1 MTKRVLLN
9 NVDHHDLRVITR
21 HSALYGDAIN
31 QALIFPT
38 EFEDAQRD
46 YPILFRQ
53 DAEGAFVA
61 VVLLGL
67 DADENLFLD
76 ETGWAA
82 RYVPAI
88 QQRGPFSIG
97 VPGPDAEPGA
107 EPMIHIDLDD
117 PRISRTEGEP
127 VFRTHGGNAP
137 YLDHVA
143 AVLRALHVGHQV
155 MPAMFAAFQA
165 LDLVQPVAIQLPIDE
180 SLRYDLPDFFTIDPD
195 RLAALDGAGLAQLHR
210 DGFLRA
216 AFATALS
223 LANINRLAEMKRAK
237 QQRDYGAI

>member
-1 MTKRVLLN
+1 MTNRVLLN

-21 HSALYGDAIN
+21 YSAAYGDAVN

-46 YPILFRQ
+46 YPILFRKDPQ
-53 DAEGAFVA
+53 GAFVA
-61 VVLLGL
+61 VILLGL
-67 DADENLFLD
+67 DADENLYLND
-76 ETGWAA
+76 RGWAA

-97 VPGPDAEPGA
+97 IPRPDADESA

-117 PRISRTEGEP
+117 PRVSRTEGELL
-127 VFRTHGGNAP
+127 FRTHGGNSP
-137 YLDHVA
+137 YLDRIA
-143 AVLRALHVGHQV
+143 AVLRAIHVGHDV
-155 MPAMFAAFQA
+155 MAPMFAAFQK
-165 LDLVQPVAIQLPIDE
+165 LDLVQPVAIQLPINE

-195 RLAALDGAGLAQLHR
+195 RLAALDGAALAQLHQ

-216 AFATALS
+216 AFATAFS
-223 LANINRLAEMKRAK
+223 LANINRLVELKRAR
-237 QQRDYGAI
+237 QEEEAA